1 MNIYKLTVTKFIEYE
16 YEEVETHFY
25 LTEAELQQDRLA
37 IEASNKR
44 DGKWIPNITSVDFD
58 SEEID
63 LDDAKEEMTVAQFEK
78 LFNTTVTPSEIR
90 IWRNIYANN

>member
-1 MNIYKLTVTKFIEYE
+1 MILYKLTVTKFIEYE

-25 LTEAELQQDRLA
+25 RTESEMQQDCLA
-37 IEASNKR
+37 IEENNKR

-63 LDDAKEEMTVAQFEK
+63 FEDAKDEMTITQFED
-78 LFNTTVTPSEIR
+78 LFDTVVFAE
-90 IWRNIYANN
+90 

>member
-25 LTEAELQQDRLA
+25 RTKDDMEQDRLA
-37 IEASNKR
+37 IEESNKR

-58 SEEID
+58 FEE
-63 LDDAKEEMTVAQFEK
+63 LDFEDAKDEMTIAQFEE
-78 LFNTTVTPSEIR
+78 LFDTVVFAE
-90 IWRNIYANN
+90 